1 MDNQKSIQEQMQELN
16 SQLEHHNRAY
26 HELDAPEISDAEYDA
41 LLRRLKDLEE
51 AYPHLAD
58 PDSASQRVGGQALPQ
73 FAQVEHPVA
82 LLSLDNAFSPA
93 EVLAFI
99 KRVEK
104 NGTLQPAFVVEQ
116 KMDGLSVALTYRRG
130 RLENAA
136 TRGDGLTGENI
147 TANIRT
153 LACLPH
159 QLPDALPLLV
169 LRGEVYM
176 SKEAFRRLNQEREE
190 AGESLFANPR
200 NAAAGSLRQL
210 DPTVTAQRKLD
221 IFIYEVLLAEDRTF
235 TRHSEILQYL
245 AEQGLPVNPEYF
257 CSGDPEQ
264 ILAYIALWEEKRQH
278 LPYETDGM
286 VLKLENISSRAGLG
300 ATSKFPRWAIAYKFP
315 AEEGRT
321 RLLDIQVGVGRTG
334 ALTPLALLEPVRLAG
349 SLISRAT
356 LHNEDMIRD
365 KDIRIGDQVIIHKAG
380 DVIPEIVRPLID
392 LRTGEEQVFQMPKD
406 CPECGS
412 RTRREEGQAA
422 WYCTNENC
430 PARLMEQI
438 AHFVSKKAMN
448 IEGLGPA
455 IVKMLLDAG
464 LLYDLADIY
473 ALQHEDLAALPGLGE
488 KSATNLLSAIE
499 ASKSL
504 SPARLLFGLGIRHV
518 GERAA
523 KTLVGHF
530 GNIDLLGV
538 VSPEELTA
546 IPEIGDKIAQS
557 IVEYF
562 TNEENIQRLNRLQ
575 NYGLTLQE
583 ELRAPSQEGQLQGKT
598 FVITGT
604 LPGISREEAKKMI
617 EVAGGKVSGSV
628 SKNTDYLLAGEKA
641 GSKLE
646 KAAALGI
653 EVIDWPGL
661 ESVLAGANEE

>member
-1 MDNQKSIQEQMQELN
+1 
-16 SQLEHHNRAY
+16 
-26 HELDAPEISDAEYDA
+26 
-41 LLRRLKDLEE
+41 
-51 AYPHLAD
+51 
-58 PDSASQRVGGQALPQ
+58 
-73 FAQVEHPVA
+73 
-82 LLSLDNAFSPA
+82 
-93 EVLAFI
+93 
-99 KRVEK
+99 
-104 NGTLQPAFVVEQ
+104 
-116 KMDGLSVALTYRRG
+116 
-130 RLENAA
+130 
-136 TRGDGLTGENI
+136 LTGENI

-210 DPTVTAQRKLD
+210 DSAITAQRKLD
-221 IFIYEVLLAEDRTF
+221 IFVYEVLLAEGKTF
-235 TRHSEILQYL
+235 ARHSEILQYL
-245 AEQGLPVNPEYF
+245 AKQGLPVNPEYF
-257 CSGDPEQ
+257 YSDDPEQ

-286 VLKLENISSRAGLG
+286 VLKLENITNRAGLG

-392 LRTGEEQVFQMPKD
+392 LRTGEEQVFQMPKV

-455 IVKMLLDAG
+455 IVQMLLDAG
-464 LLYDLADIY
+464 LLHDLADIY

-646 KAAALGI
+646 KAATLGI